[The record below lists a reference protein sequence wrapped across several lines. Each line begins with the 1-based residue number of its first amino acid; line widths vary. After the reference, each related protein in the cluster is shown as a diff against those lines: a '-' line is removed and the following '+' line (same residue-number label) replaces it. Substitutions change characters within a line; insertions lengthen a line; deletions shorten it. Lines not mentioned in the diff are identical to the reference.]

1 MQDVDF
7 TVVVDLKP
15 EVLEREVLVTNKD
28 EYTQAGDVMKMCK
41 QKIKEVEE
49 ERKTFTAPIDEAK
62 KRIMAKAKEITEP
75 LEKYIEKIEKAMGSW
90 YLAEQKRIAE
100 ENKRLEEEAIAKAQA
115 EQSTS
120 TDIVV
125 PIVESVKTTRGQVS
139 TTTGT
144 TYNDFELVD
153 LSLVPREYLM
163 LDESKVKEAINR
175 GGVKEIAGIKIE
187 EKVRFTSR

>member
-15 EVLEREVLVTNKD
+15 EVLQRDVVVTNKD

-41 QKIKEVEE
+41 QKIKEVDE

-75 LEKYIEKIEKAMGSW
+75 LEKYIEKIEKAMGAW
-90 YLAEQKRIAE
+90 YLVEQKRIAD
-100 ENKRLEEEAIAKAQA
+100 ENKRLEEEAITKAK
-115 EQSTS
+115 EENSTS

-125 PIVESVKTTRGQVS
+125 PIVEQVKTTHGNVA
-139 TTTGT
+139 TTTGI

-153 LSLVPREYLM
+153 LNLVPREYLM
-163 LDESKVKEAINR
+163 LDESKVKEAINK

>member
-1 MQDVDF
+1 MQDVQF
-7 TVVVDLKP
+7 SVDITLKP
-15 EVLEREVLVTNKD
+15 EVLEKEVTVTNQD
-28 EYTQAGDVMKMCK
+28 EYTQCADVMKMCK
-41 QKIKEVEE
+41 QKIKEVDD
-49 ERKTFTAPIDEAK
+49 ERKTFTAPLDEAK

-75 LEKYIEKIEKAMGSW
+75 LENYISKLEKAMGVW
-90 YLAEQKRIAE
+90 YL
-100 ENKRLEEEAIAKAQA
+100 EEAIAKAQA

-120 TDIVV
+120 PDIIV
-125 PIVESVKTTRGQVS
+125 PVVESVKTTKGQVS

-153 LSLVPREYLM
+153 LNLVPREYLM

-175 GGVKEIAGIKIE
+175 GGVKEISGIKIE